1 MAPAGWR
8 KTGLSALSYDVRM
21 TTNEPE
27 LAIKSPVLQRLY
39 QEWNSRRRGRRMP
52 ARADFDPVDLKY
64 VLGYL
69 SLIDVQRDP
78 LRFRFRIHAS
88 NVAGRVGFDLTGKD
102 VEAIADVHYRKLV
115 RTHYTSVVE
124 QRWPVV
130 EFRDRVMTDN
140 VCLHCEVLALPLGDD
155 GETVDRI
162 MTGMVWC

>member
-1 MAPAGWR
+1 MAPAGWL
-8 KTGLSALSYDVRM
+8 KTGLSALSYGFRM

-27 LAIKSPVLQRLY
+27 LVIKSPVLQRLY
-39 QEWNSRRRGRRMP
+39 EEWTSRRRGRRMP
-52 ARADFDPVDLKY
+52 ARADFDPVDLKF

-69 SLIDVQRDP
+69 SLIEVQRDP

-102 VEAIADVHYRKLV
+102 VEAIADMHYRKLV
-115 RTHYTSVVE
+115 RAHYMSVVE

-140 VCLHCEVLALPLGDD
+140 ICLHCEVLALPLGDD

>member
-1 MAPAGWR
+1 M
-8 KTGLSALSYDVRM
+8 TFRM

-27 LAIKSPVLQRLY
+27 LSVKSPLLQRLH
-39 QEWNSRRRGRRMP
+39 QDWENRRHGRRMP

-69 SLIDVQRDP
+69 SLIDVRRDP

-102 VEAIADVHYRKLV
+102 VDAITDAHYRKLV
-115 RTHYTSVVE
+115 RAHYISVVE
-124 QRWPVV
+124 QRRPVV

-140 VCLHCEVLALPLGDD
+140 VCLHCEILALPLGDD
-155 GETVDRI
+155 GEIVDRI
-162 MTGMVWC
+162 MTAVVWG

>member
-1 MAPAGWR
+1 
-8 KTGLSALSYDVRM
+8 M

-27 LAIKSPVLQRLY
+27 LSIKSPLLQRLH
-39 QEWNSRRRGRRMP
+39 QDWESRRRGRQMP

-88 NVAGRVGFDLTGKD
+88 NIAGRVGFDLTGKD
-102 VEAIADVHYRKLV
+102 VDAIADVHYRKLV
-115 RTHYTSVVE
+115 RAHYIAVVE
-124 QRWPVV
+124 QRRPVV

-140 VCLHCEVLALPLGDD
+140 VCLHCEVLALPLAND

-162 MTGMVWC
+162 MTCMVWF

>member
-1 MAPAGWR
+1 
-8 KTGLSALSYDVRM
+8 M
-21 TTNEPE
+21 TMNEPE
-27 LAIKSPVLQRLY
+27 LSIKSPLLQRLH
-39 QEWNSRRRGRRMP
+39 QDWESRRRGRQMP

-88 NVAGRVGFDLTGKD
+88 NIAGRVGFDLTGKD
-102 VEAIADVHYRKLV
+102 VDAIADVHYRKLV
-115 RTHYTSVVE
+115 RAHYIAVVE
-124 QRWPVV
+124 RRRPVV

-140 VCLHCEVLALPLGDD
+140 VCLHCEVLALPLAND

-162 MTGMVWC
+162 MTCMVWF

>member
-1 MAPAGWR
+1 
-8 KTGLSALSYDVRM
+8 M

-27 LAIKSPVLQRLY
+27 LSIRSPLLQRLH
-39 QEWNSRRRGRRMP
+39 QDWESRRRGRQMP

-88 NVAGRVGFDLTGKD
+88 NIAGRVGFDLTGKD
-102 VEAIADVHYRKLV
+102 VDAIADVHYRKLV
-115 RTHYTSVVE
+115 RAHYIAVVE
-124 QRWPVV
+124 QRRPVV

-140 VCLHCEVLALPLGDD
+140 VCLHCEVLALPLGND

-162 MTGMVWC
+162 MTCMVWF

>member
-1 MAPAGWR
+1 
-8 KTGLSALSYDVRM
+8 M

-27 LAIKSPVLQRLY
+27 LSIRSPLLQRLH
-39 QEWNSRRRGRRMP
+39 QDWESRRRGRRMP

-88 NVAGRVGFDLTGKD
+88 NIAGRVGFDLTGKD
-102 VEAIADVHYRKLV
+102 VDAIADVHYRKLV
-115 RTHYTSVVE
+115 RAHYIAVVE
-124 QRWPVV
+124 QRRPVV
-130 EFRDRVMTDN
+130 EFRDRVMTDK
-140 VCLHCEVLALPLGDD
+140 VCLHCEVLALPLGND

-162 MTGMVWC
+162 MTCMVWF

>member
-1 MAPAGWR
+1 
-8 KTGLSALSYDVRM
+8 M

-27 LAIKSPVLQRLY
+27 LSIKSPLLQRLH
-39 QEWNSRRRGRRMP
+39 QDWESRRRGRQMP

-88 NVAGRVGFDLTGKD
+88 NIAGRVGFDLTGKD
-102 VEAIADVHYRKLV
+102 VDAIADVHYRKLV
-115 RTHYTSVVE
+115 RAHYIAVVE
-124 QRWPVV
+124 QRRPVV

-140 VCLHCEVLALPLGDD
+140 VCLHCEVLALPLAND
-155 GETVDRI
+155 GEIVDRI
-162 MTGMVWC
+162 MTCMVWF

>member
-1 MAPAGWR
+1 
-8 KTGLSALSYDVRM
+8 M

-27 LAIKSPVLQRLY
+27 LSIKSPLLRRLH
-39 QEWNSRRRGRRMP
+39 QDWESRRRGRPMP

-64 VLGYL
+64 ALGYL

-88 NVAGRVGFDLTGKD
+88 NIAGRVGFDLTGKD
-102 VEAIADVHYRKLV
+102 VDAIADVHYRKLV
-115 RTHYTSVVE
+115 RAHYILVVE
-124 QRWPVV
+124 QRRPVV

-140 VCLHCEVLALPLGDD
+140 VCLHCEILALPLGND

-162 MTGMVWC
+162 MTCMAWF

>member
-1 MAPAGWR
+1 
-8 KTGLSALSYDVRM
+8 M

-27 LAIKSPVLQRLY
+27 LSIKSPLLQRLH
-39 QEWNSRRRGRRMP
+39 QDWESRRRGRQMP

-88 NVAGRVGFDLTGKD
+88 NIAGRVGFDLTGKD
-102 VEAIADVHYRKLV
+102 VDAIADVHYRKLV
-115 RTHYTSVVE
+115 RAHYIAVVE
-124 QRWPVV
+124 RRRPVV

-140 VCLHCEVLALPLGDD
+140 VCLHCEVLALPLAND

-162 MTGMVWC
+162 MTCMVWF

>member
-1 MAPAGWR
+1 
-8 KTGLSALSYDVRM
+8 M

-27 LAIKSPVLQRLY
+27 LSIKSPLLQRLH
-39 QEWNSRRRGRRMP
+39 QDWESRRRGRRMP

-102 VEAIADVHYRKLV
+102 VDAIADVHYRKLV
-115 RTHYTSVVE
+115 SAHYIAVVE
-124 QRWPVV
+124 QRRPVV
-130 EFRDRVMTDN
+130 EFRDRVVTDN
-140 VCLHCEVLALPLGDD
+140 VCLHCEILALPLGND

-162 MTGMVWC
+162 MTCMVWF

>member
-1 MAPAGWR
+1 
-8 KTGLSALSYDVRM
+8 M

-27 LAIKSPVLQRLY
+27 LPFKSPVLRRLHH
-39 QEWNSRRRGRRMP
+39 EWDSRRRGRRMP

-78 LRFRFRIHAS
+78 LRFRYRIHAS

-102 VEAIADVHYRKLV
+102 VEAIADMHYRKLV
-115 RTHYTSVVE
+115 RAHYIAVVE
-124 QRWPVV
+124 QRRPVL